1 MKYHIINN
9 YDIFKDYKSEFVN
22 LNIRLFGEPYFYN
35 LKSYQVP
42 IELNGLINYLSYVEE
57 IVIYSTATF
66 IDFINILLILS
77 FLKNNNYQGK
87 ILINY
92 LLLKKQNIKDA
103 IFTKIIISIN
113 DFIDVD
119 LVLANITNNQEVK
132 NHKVNILGYANY
144 INFYNMLLDSNKFL
158 MNIDEMLE
166 EVEEDESKLAN
177 YLAVRYSNMGLS
189 EKFYDQYLKEHKII
203 ME

>member
-166 EVEEDESKLAN
+166 EIEEDESKLAN
-177 YLAVRYSNMGLS
+177 YLAMRYSNMGLS
-189 EKFYDQYLKEHKII
+189 EKFYGQYLKEHKII

>member
-9 YDIFKDYKSEFVN
+9 YDIFKDYKSELVN

-87 ILINY
+87 VLINY

-103 IFTKIIISIN
+103 IFTKTIISIN

-177 YLAVRYSNMGLS
+177 YLAMRYSNMGLS